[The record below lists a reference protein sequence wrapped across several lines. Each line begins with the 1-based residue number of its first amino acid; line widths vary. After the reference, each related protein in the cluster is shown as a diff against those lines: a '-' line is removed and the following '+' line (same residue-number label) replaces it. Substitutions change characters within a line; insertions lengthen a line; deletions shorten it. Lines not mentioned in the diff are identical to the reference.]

1 MVINVTSR
9 LLLHIAAYIGVP
21 LNNSAL
27 TSGLY
32 TTNCNM
38 LSTSNTKVGA
48 FVLLYFL
55 SFMAFG
61 TQVFLGFPVPN
72 SKCCDGSQH
81 SKLPLHASHVALQT

>member
-1 MVINVTSR
+1 VLQLISLIHFCYVFQFLYRFLMVINVTSR

-61 TQVFLGFPVPN
+61 TQVFLGFPA
-72 SKCCDGSQH
+72 Q
-81 SKLPLHASHVALQT
+81 